1 MAILAARSLSLVV
14 QNFVQRADK
23 IWAHF
28 QNQFVNQVNRMA
40 DLN

>member
-1 MAILAARSLSLVV
+1 MAILAARSLSLEE

-28 QNQFVNQVNRMA
+28 QDQFVNPVNHMA